1 MKKLIGTAMLAAL
14 LATSAFAELSVG
26 VWLCQLW
33 TPVAYDGD
41 DVKTGIQN
49 PWGASRTGG
58 VGLNWV
64 GDDEKAGM
72 SFSIISSGWGM
83 NPTLDGNNL
92 IWVKPWDWLKLSLG
106 HWDNAGDTDITTVNT
121 ASWDW
126 LRPNIWTEHLYSENE
141 HTGALFQITPV
152 EDLYIAVALPF
163 DNWDKSYHMFEALA
177 ADVAYTVP
185 DILKVMVGWRGG
197 RYDGGH
203 RDDFALIKKD
213 SNHEPFTDLFKSG
226 SDFVNVGE
234 VDVFLSLLAVENLQL
249 DVGARINILDSD
261 KVGDGTSKALV
272 GLKAG
277 YNITDRFS
285 IKADFAT
292 KIKKTL
298 DPEFQF
304 GVGVGV
310 GLTDSLSLVADF
322 RGLLQCNDIDPIFSF
337 LVGLNYACSSNAA
350 VGIGFQG
357 KTSGAVPC
365 FEYNNYPDNDN
376 FAFAVPI
383 RINVWF

>member
-1 MKKLIGTAMLAAL
+1 
-14 LATSAFAELSVG
+14 
-26 VWLCQLW
+26 
-33 TPVAYDGD
+33 
-41 DVKTGIQN
+41 
-49 PWGASRTGG
+49 
-58 VGLNWV
+58 
-64 GDDEKAGM
+64 M
-72 SFSIISSGWGM
+72 SFTFISNM
-83 NPTLDGNNL
+83 FNDNFIAADGNNL

-106 HWDNAGDTDITTVNT
+106 HWDNAGGTDITTVNT

-163 DNWDKSYHMFEALA
+163 TNPDKAYHMFEALA

-185 DILKVMVGWRGG
+185 DVLKVMVGWRGG

-203 RDDFALIKKD
+203 RDDFALITGND
-213 SNHEPFTDLFKSG
+213 HEPFTEVFKSG

-234 VDVFLSLLAVENLQL
+234 VDIYASLLAVENLQL
-249 DVGARINILDSD
+249 EVGARINILDSD

-277 YNITDRFS
+277 YNITDNFS

-304 GVGVGV
+304 GVGLGV

-357 KTSGAVPC
+357 KV
-365 FEYNNYPDNDN
+365 NNSAFPVYEWNHWPDND

-383 RINVWF
+383 RVNVWF

>member
-197 RYDGGH
+197 RNRSG
-203 RDDFALIKKD
+203 RDDFA
-213 SNHEPFTDLFKSG
+213 TTYKSG

-234 VDVFLSLLAVENLQL
+234 VDVLLSLLAVENLQL

-261 KVGDGTSKALV
+261 KVNDGFSKALV

-383 RINVWF
+383 RVNVWF